1 MIISSRDSNEK
12 IHARYRSTLH
22 DSFDQS
28 VDEID
33 MKEIDHELLNFPS
46 NEYHESA
53 IDDIERGYMT
63 QPSQLTHP
71 TQPSQMTQMSTTTD
85 LFREHSLPRLSPL
98 TCSSQI
104 LTAPQF
110 PTHRPSLSV
119 DENDPHMGAR
129 RRSLLTV
136 LPNPSP
142 SLNQPTLM
150 ALSLK
155 NEESKSA
162 HGSRA
167 SVQGSRTSIQG
178 SRPSMLGSRGSVHT
192 GTGSRTQIYSSN
204 PSSREHSVLHLNGVR
219 EFGVSEEDALSLPL
233 SGRGISPALK
243 ESSFEEVPTR
253 DSPGPETASHA
264 AAGYRKK
271 DFASLTCIPNQYAV
285 EAERLEERR
294 QLSTV
299 PEKQSTDEIKEKE
312 ATNEETKKKPRSRTM
327 SKLEKLTSLDYIRA
341 SLRLKKKKVSFVK
354 TPESAK
360 KEKQKNDKAK
370 SSPEEKAQAP
380 APSNHA
386 SPKYPGKEYHQ
397 NRRHSASA
405 RTEFSPQHVHQDLPT
420 NKYPDHYYYP
430 QLQLSQPL
438 YYGAAGGGAGGG
450 AMHPATAAMF
460 YQYPQ
465 LSQQYYV
472 QLSQG
477 GYGAGPYPPHMLN
490 VMDPY
495 GRSYGEPSTPA
506 RYQPIDTPDLFDDDT
521 PEPEFY
527 QERCPDNILQQRQ
540 QPNGFSDSIHSPGHS
555 SMQPPSPDRF
565 TETSDTS
572 SYAAPPPPGSTS
584 HTHEDSITSAHKH
597 FMDEF
602 VMDGADLHYSYGAG
616 EQYHIHGHPVPTYPG
631 DMLNRAGHTPHEAYR
646 DIYQHQQ
653 HGEVGMG
660 PIDYDITA
668 GQTNGHYYSHYTS
681 PTAYSAVPP
690 GKGVG
695 GRRPSRSSYA
705 SSSSDHAHLES
716 VEEGELEGESRPAMK
731 SEDMNGSGTKNR
743 VSWSTEVIE
752 YQRTPSDLA
761 ESDFDFN
768 QF

>member
-1 MIISSRDSNEK
+1 
-12 IHARYRSTLH
+12 
-22 DSFDQS
+22 
-28 VDEID
+28 
-33 MKEIDHELLNFPS
+33 MKEVDCDFLNFPS
-46 NEYHESA
+46 NEYRESA
-53 IDDIERGYMT
+53 IDIERAYMT
-63 QPSQLTHP
+63 QPSQMTHAT
-71 TQPSQMTQMSTTTD
+71 TQPSQMTQMSATTD

-119 DENDPHMGAR
+119 DENEPHTALGIR

-136 LPNPSP
+136 IPNPSP
-142 SLNQPTLM
+142 SLHQPTLM

-178 SRPSMLGSRGSVHT
+178 SRPSVLGSRGSVHT
-192 GTGSRTQIYSSN
+192 GTGSRSQIFSSN
-204 PSSREHSVLHLNGVR
+204 PSSREVSALRLNGGR
-219 EFGVSEEDALSLPL
+219 EFGVSEEDAASLQL

-243 ESSFEEVPTR
+243 QNSFEEVPTR
-253 DSPGPETASHA
+253 DSPGPEIASHA
-264 AAGYRKK
+264 VGYGKK

-285 EAERLEERR
+285 EAERLEEKP

-299 PEKQSTDEIKEKE
+299 PEKQSIDDSKEE
-312 ATNEETKKKPRSRTM
+312 ETIASEETKKKTRSRAM

-360 KEKQKNDKAK
+360 KEKQKKDRAK
-370 SSPEEKAQAP
+370 PSPEEKMKGQEQAP
-380 APSNHA
+380 SDHTSPSH
-386 SPKYPGKEYHQ
+386 PGREMLQ

-405 RTEFSPQHVHQDLPT
+405 RTEFSPQHAHAGEHNLPA

-438 YYGAAGGGAGGG
+438 YYGATGGGGGG
-450 AMHPATAAMF
+450 VHPATAAAMF

-477 GYGAGPYPPHMLN
+477 GYGPGPYPPHMLYQGS

-495 GRSYGEPSTPA
+495 SRSYGEPSTPS
-506 RYQPIDTPDLFDDDT
+506 RYQAIDTPDLFDDDT

-527 QERCPDNILQQRQ
+527 QERSPDNILQQRQ
-540 QPNGFSDSIHSPGHS
+540 QPNGFGDPFRSPEHSNMRPS
-555 SMQPPSPDRF
+555 SPDRF

-572 SYAAPPPPGSTS
+572 SYAAAPPPGSAS
-584 HTHEDSITSAHKH
+584 HTHEDSLTSAHKH

-602 VMDGADLHYSYGAG
+602 VMDGVENHYGYGAG
-616 EQYHIHGHPVPTYPG
+616 EQYHGHGHPVPTYPE
-631 DMLNRAGHTPHEAYR
+631 DMLNRAGHIPHEAYR
-646 DIYQHQQ
+646 DVYQQ
-653 HGEVGMG
+653 HGDMGMG
-660 PIDYDITA
+660 PDYDVTH

-690 GKGVG
+690 GKGGG

-705 SSSSDHAHLES
+705 SSSSDHAHLEA
-716 VEEGELEGESRPAMK
+716 VQEGEGERPPVK
-731 SEDMNGSGTKNR
+731 SEDMNGSSTKNR